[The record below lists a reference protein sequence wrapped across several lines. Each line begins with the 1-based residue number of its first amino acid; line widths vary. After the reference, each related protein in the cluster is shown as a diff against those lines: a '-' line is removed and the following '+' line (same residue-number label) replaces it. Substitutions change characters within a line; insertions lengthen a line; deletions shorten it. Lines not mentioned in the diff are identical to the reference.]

1 MGVIFVA
8 SLLLIV
14 WNGRFRAV
22 ASLPGGFVRQ
32 HDVRSVWW
40 SILHVDETIFS

>member
-14 WNGRFRAV
+14 WNGHFRARGQFV
-22 ASLPGGFVRQ
+22 GFVRQ

-40 SILHVDETIFS
+40 TILHVDETILS